1 VPNKETYLIT
11 FLVVAS
17 LTFGMQYFVFRQLQR
32 LIKKDFPLKITTWIP
47 RIKWTFILMNIPVA
61 YLFFR
66 RPLKIDVAAITQ
78 VMLYPYTIWQFL
90 MMMWLVILTP
100 VVLARM
106 IRNKTRTR

>member
-1 VPNKETYLIT
+1 MPNKETYLIT

-17 LTFGMQYFVFRQLQR
+17 LTFGMQYFVFRQLRR
-32 LIKKDFPLKITTWIP
+32 LIRRDFPEKVAKWIP
-47 RIKWTFILMNIPVA
+47 RIKWTFVLMNIPVA

-66 RPLKIDVAAITQ
+66 RPLNFDVAVITQ

-100 VVLARM
+100 VVLVRM
-106 IRNKTRTR
+106 VKNKIRTR